1 MEMENPFPSDA
12 DETRTVMM
20 RATYDALCKHGY
32 TDLTVQRIGE
42 EFPKSKSLI
51 YQHYD
56 GKDELLVDFLASLL
70 DFFESESSLDG
81 STDALDRLET
91 FLDHMLT
98 AKRHE
103 FMSAMTELRAQAP
116 HNEAFRA
123 QFTRSDRAF
132 QEHLAEIIRA
142 GIEQGTFQDVDSQQV
157 AEFVLTTINGAM
169 LRQVSTDGEVDISV
183 VRGELDA
190 YLRSRLFLEEASVR

>member
-1 MEMENPFPSDA
+1 MENPFPSDA
-12 DETRTVMM
+12 DETRIAMM

-56 GKDELLVDFLASLL
+56 GKDELLVDFLESLL
-70 DFFESESSLDG
+70 DFFEGESPPGDSA
-81 STDALDRLET
+81 DALDRLET
-91 FLDHMLT
+91 FLEYMLDPE
-98 AKRHE
+98 RQE
-103 FMSAMTELRAQAP
+103 FMSAMIELRAQAP

-123 QFTRSDRAF
+123 QFAKSDRAF
-132 QEHLAEIIRA
+132 REHLAGIVRA
-142 GIEQGTFQDVDSQQV
+142 GIEQGVFRDVDPDRT
-157 AEFVLTTINGAM
+157 AEFVLTTVHGAI

-183 VRGELDA
+183 VREELDA
-190 YLRSRLFLEEASVR
+190 YLRSRVLVEEGSVR